1 MNFDL
6 KIKNNNLTIFCS
18 TGLENF
24 SNEFINY
31 FNENIGKIKEELS
44 IDQDTK
50 IMLALTDNEEQAGF
64 VYGKSSFSGFFNDT
78 GAFAYINLNGNK
90 TKEYMFNG
98 LIHELVHH
106 LYKYYV
112 YGKDNERITWVDE
125 GLAQLFSG
133 QKDDLRDYKTYNLF
147 LEENLECCDN
157 VDLNK
162 LNHNDRSFGNKNG
175 YNLSYIAIRYLYETY
190 NHEEFIN
197 IIKNKEK
204 LLEFGSTIL
213 EHIKEKKNTNKTI

>member
-1 MNFDL
+1 MINVNFDL

-18 TGLENF
+18 NGLESF

-50 IMLALTDNEEQAGF
+50 IVVALTDDEAQAGF

-90 TKEYMFNG
+90 TKEYMFKG

-125 GLAQLFSG
+125 GLAQFFSG
-133 QKDDLRDYKTYNLF
+133 QKNDLKDEEAYNSF
-147 LEENLECCDN
+147 LEKNLGYSDN
-157 VDLNK
+157 IVLNK
-162 LNHNDRSFGNKNG
+162 LNHNDRSFGNRNG

-197 IIKNKEK
+197 IIKSKEK
-204 LLEFGSTIL
+204 LLEIGNTIL
-213 EHIKEKKNTNKTI
+213 EHIKENKKH

>member
-6 KIKNNNLTIFCS
+6 KIKNNDITIFCS
-18 TGLENF
+18 NGLESF

-44 IDQDTK
+44 KEQDTK
-50 IMLALTDNEEQAGF
+50 IVVALTDDETQAGF

-90 TKEYMFNG
+90 TKEYMFKG
-98 LIHELVHH
+98 LMHELVHY

-125 GLAQLFSG
+125 GLAQFFSG
-133 QKDDLRDYKTYNLF
+133 QKDDLKDDKTYKLF
-147 LEENLECCDN
+147 LKENLDCTDN

-162 LNHNDRSFGNKNG
+162 LNHNDRSFGNNNG
-175 YNLSYIAIRYLYETY
+175 YNLSYIAIRYLYEKY

-204 LLEFGSTIL
+204 LLELGSTIL
-213 EHIKEKKNTNKTI
+213 ENIKENKNTNKII